1 MTAGNSSDHATAA
14 AAALGN
20 RHLYLTGYRGSGK
33 TTVGRMLAE
42 SLGRNCIDL
51 DDEIERTAAA
61 TIREIFAKVG
71 EAGFRD
77 LESAALQRCAAEKPA
92 VISLG
97 GGAILRP
104 SNRDRIH
111 QTGVCVWLQID
122 ADTVLQRLAADASTA
137 DRRPSLTGLPPRAE
151 VQSLLEQRRP
161 LYHQTAD
168 FAIDVV
174 GRSIADITR
183 EILVTIA
190 SKITLADRPSTPS
203 D

>member
-1 MTAGNSSDHATAA
+1 MTAGNSGCHATAA

-42 SLGRNCIDL
+42 SLGRKCVDL
-51 DDEIERTAAA
+51 DDEIESAAGA
-61 TIREIFAKVG
+61 TIREIFANDG

-97 GGAILRP
+97 GGAILRS
-104 SNRDRIH
+104 SNRDQIN
-111 QTGVCVWLQID
+111 QTGICVWLQID

-137 DRRPSLTGLPPRAE
+137 DRRPSLTGLPPRGE
-151 VQSLLEQRRP
+151 VQSLLAQRRP
-161 LYHQTAD
+161 LYHQASNFD
-168 FAIDVV
+168 VDVV
-174 GRSIADITR
+174 DRSIEDVTA
-183 EILVTIA
+183 EILETLA
-190 SKITLADRPSTPS
+190 SKVTLVDRAPSQAD
-203 D
+203 